1 MADRIELDA
10 LITQVAAA
18 WIKAAEAVELAHPQW
33 HMASAELRIRAA
45 LTVQA
50 DGSIIADLDE
60 PERLMHEFPI
70 PLIRRG

>member
-1 MADRIELDA
+1 MADRIALDA

-18 WIKAAEAVELAHPQW
+18 WIKAAEAVETGHPSWQV
-33 HMASAELRIRAA
+33 ASAELRIRAA
-45 LTVQA
+45 LTVQSN
-50 DGSIIADLDE
+50 GSIIADLDE